1 MKHFFA
7 IIILIHFVFHTSG
20 QLPGQNE
27 MWKIDSVQIKKNWRT
42 RDKIVMRELQFEP
55 GETIDLH
62 CLETSISQVW
72 NIGNFSLVDYSLDS
86 ISPNSYLL
94 NITAKDA
101 FTFMPYLSFNGNRND
116 YNLGMGI
123 DDNNFLGR
131 NISLNIQGNIGTY
144 GKNYNVGVSIPRQ
157 LLYRNMTLSFQAL
170 NGDGNS
176 YRYNG
181 DEKTS
186 VVAYHKKQFS
196 GSIGN
201 PWHTDYEYT
210 FSPNFSFNFFQ
221 HTTDSTLVETD
232 VAFAEDYNI
241 KYLAL
246 SFGESVGMIN
256 RKRHQKDG
264 YSISAGYGIGIGLD
278 KNSPFYHSMGMGA
291 AYYKLFNPVVEF
303 SASFST
309 GYTTATLPSLIHY
322 LGPGNIKGLITGEES
337 GQGYYSGKI
346 QGSFTYLNRAWFA
359 LEHTV
364 YTNFGKAND
373 RYFDIY
379 KKAPRTSIGTG
390 FKIWTP
396 TIPWLSASVHF
407 VWLKGSKNWFYL
419 DI

>member
-1 MKHFFA
+1 MKQLFA
-7 IIILIHFVFHTSG
+7 IIILIQLVFHSFG
-20 QLPGQNE
+20 QVPEHENL
-27 MWKIDSVQIKKNWRT
+27 WKIDSVQIKKNWRT
-42 RDKIVMRELQFEP
+42 RDKIVMRELQFSP
-55 GETIDLH
+55 GDEVDQN
-62 CLETSISQVW
+62 CLDNSINQIW
-72 NIGNFSLVDYSLDS
+72 NIGNFTLVDYSLDS
-86 ISPNSYLL
+86 LSSGSYLM

-131 NISLNIQGNIGTY
+131 NISLNIRGNIGTY
-144 GKNYNVGVSIPRQ
+144 GENFNVGVSIPRQ
-157 LLYRNMTLSFQAL
+157 LLYKNMTLSFQAL
-170 NGDGNS
+170 NGNGNN

-181 DEKTS
+181 DEKVS
-186 VVAYHKKQFS
+186 VIAYHKKQFS

-210 FSPNFSFNFFQ
+210 FSPNFSWNLFQ
-221 HTTDSTLVETD
+221 HKTDSTLVDTD
-232 VAFAEDYNI
+232 IAFAENYEI

-246 SFGESVGMIN
+246 SIGESLGLIN

-278 KNSPFYHSMGMGA
+278 KNSPFYHSVGMGA
-291 AYYKLFNPVVEF
+291 VYYKLFNPVVEF

-322 LGPGNIKGLITGEES
+322 LGPGNVKGLITGEES

-346 QGSFTYLNRAWFA
+346 QGSFTYLNRSWFA

-364 YTNFGKAND
+364 YTDFGKAND
-373 RYFDIY
+373 SYFDIF
-379 KKAPRTSIGTG
+379 KKSPRTAFGTG

-407 VWLKGSKNWFYL
+407 AWLKGSKNWFYL